1 MAYKKDTKELAR
13 RMYVVEG
20 KSVADIAAAMG
31 IPVFTLHKWKVKFDW
46 DKDISN
52 GGNVS
57 LYMNMQS
64 QFTVAIQK
72 AIDEGKLA
80 DPSTADS
87 LWKTAKLM
95 DRLMPEKVL
104 LSNIFSFLEDLTS
117 FFVANVASPEFM
129 EIYQGFLP
137 KLADFLRVKYSN
149 ER

>member
-13 RMYVVEG
+13 RMYAVEG
-20 KSVADIAAAMG
+20 KSVADISTAMG
-31 IPVFTLHKWKVKFDW
+31 IPVFTLYKWKTTYEW
-46 DKDISN
+46 DKDIAN

-57 LYMNMQS
+57 LYMNMQR
-64 QFTVAIQK
+64 QFTAAIQK

-104 LSNIFSFLEDLTS
+104 LSNIFSFLEDLTG
-117 FFVANVASPEFM
+117 FFVANVGAPEFM
-129 EIYQGFLP
+129 EIYQQLLP
-137 KLADFLRVKYSN
+137 KLADFLRGKYTN